1 MMSKLNQFCR
11 QKKSKLLCS
20 KIIVSIVDAVEHIDE
35 GLGLGFIRKVDQD
48 LA

>member
-35 GLGLGFIRKVDQD
+35 RLGLGFIRKVDQD